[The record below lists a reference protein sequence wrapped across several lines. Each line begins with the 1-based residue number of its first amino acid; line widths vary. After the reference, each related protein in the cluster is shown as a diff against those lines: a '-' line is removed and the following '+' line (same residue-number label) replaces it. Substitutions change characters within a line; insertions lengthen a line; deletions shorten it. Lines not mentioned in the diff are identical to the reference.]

1 MPLQVSEE
9 FPLVLFCIII
19 YVTQPI
25 QLSPKR
31 THLGKHYEL
40 ACLIGNKVEFFSWRL
55 GSMGSRLK
63 LTAARPHHHYTSSVF
78 FKILCVTDEYI
89 PIYLL
94 ELIIIL
100 QWFIILYGAKEV
112 PEEPK

>member
-1 MPLQVSEE
+1 M
-9 FPLVLFCIII
+9 
-19 YVTQPI
+19 
-25 QLSPKR
+25 
-31 THLGKHYEL
+31 G
-40 ACLIGNKVEFFSWRL
+40 ACL
-55 GSMGSRLK
+55 K
-63 LTAARPHHHYTSSVF
+63 LAAARPHHHYTSSGF

-100 QWFIILYGAKEV
+100 QWIIILYGAKEV

>member
-1 MPLQVSEE
+1 MPLQVTEE

-40 ACLIGNKVEFFSWRL
+40 ACLIWNKVELFSWRL
-55 GSMGSRLK
+55 GRMEAHLK
-63 LTAARPHHHYTSSVF
+63 YTAARPHHHYTSSVF
-78 FKILCVTDEYI
+78 FKILCVTDKYI
-89 PIYLL
+89 LIYLL

-100 QWFIILYGAKEV
+100 
-112 PEEPK
+112 

>member
-9 FPLVLFCIII
+9 FPLVLFCVII

-40 ACLIGNKVEFFSWRL
+40 ACLIGNKVGFFSWRL
-55 GSMGSRLK
+55 GSMGACLK
-63 LTAARPHHHYTSSVF
+63 LAAARPHHHYTSSGF

-100 QWFIILYGAKEV
+100 QWIIILYGANEV